1 MDNVD
6 GVGVVSIV
14 LVEVGDAVIVVVG
27 VLDG

>member
-1 MDNVD
+1 VDNVD